1 MKEIRSIISKYEQ
14 LKSTGTKMA
23 LATVVN
29 VEHSSYRRSGAR
41 MLIMED
47 GTWIGGISGGCL
59 EGDTLKKAMYAI
71 HKNEAVK
78 VTYDTR
84 EDDAS
89 QIGVGLGCNGLID
102 VLIIPISDLET
113 NPIEILKIVV
123 DRRTPSI
130 LLTSLEN
137 GKSEDCT
144 INKSTSQALDQEID
158 TVKSNAQSRK
168 IDLYDGYFIEY
179 LQPEIKLF
187 VFGRNYD
194 VIPLAQIAKNIGWE
208 INIVAKPL
216 KVSKQIF
223 GLVDKVINPYKTPIK
238 TDDYSV
244 ALLMSHDY
252 KTDKDNLVM
261 LQKHNLKYI
270 GLLGP
275 KSRKEKILNELNDL
289 GITVRRG
296 NIFGPMGLDTGATSP
311 EEIAIS
317 IIAEIRACF
326 AGRNGGRLRDR
337 KTSIHITE

>member
-14 LKSTGTKMA
+14 LKSAGTKMA

-41 MLIMED
+41 MLITED
-47 GTWIGGISGGCL
+47 GTWVGGISGGCL

-84 EDDAS
+84 EDDSS
-89 QIGVGLGCNGLID
+89 QIGIGLGCNGLID
-102 VLIIPISDLET
+102 VLIVPISDLEN
-113 NPIEILKIVV
+113 NPIEIIKKIV
-123 DRRTPSI
+123 DRRSPSI

-137 GKSEDCT
+137 GNTEDFSVTVCA
-144 INKSTSQALDQEID
+144 NAALEKEISN
-158 TVKSNAQSRK
+158 VKSNAKSRK
-168 IDLYDGYFIEY
+168 IEMDDGYFIEY
-179 LQPEIKLF
+179 LQPEIELY

-194 VIPLAQIAKNIGWE
+194 VIPLAQIVKDIGWK
-208 INIVAKPL
+208 INIVANPL

-223 GLVDKVINPYKTPIK
+223 DLADKVINSSKTPIQP
-238 TDDYSV
+238 DDYSV

-252 KTDKDNLVM
+252 KTDIENLIK
-261 LQKHNLKYI
+261 LQSHDLKYI

-275 KSRKEKILNELNDL
+275 KTRKEKMLIQLKEESIN
-289 GITVRRG
+289 VRQD

-311 EEIAIS
+311 EEIAVS

-326 AGRNGGRLRDR
+326 AGRHGGKLRDR
-337 KTSIHITE
+337 QTSIHLAE